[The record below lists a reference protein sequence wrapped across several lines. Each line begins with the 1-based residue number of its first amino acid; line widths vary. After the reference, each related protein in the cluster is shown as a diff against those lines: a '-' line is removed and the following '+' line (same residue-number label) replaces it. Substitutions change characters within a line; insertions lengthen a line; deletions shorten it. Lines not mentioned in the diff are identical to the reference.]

1 MINILN
7 MAYKEL
13 YNIYLKS
20 TKNNSSEN
28 SFESHKEKLQIL
40 YAKEYLDKFNENT
53 KNFLEY
59 FINEKN
65 RKSKKPKEVD
75 IIEIPLEIDIEGN
88 NGGKQIEK
96 NIISKVSVST
106 QTELCNINS
115 KLIFFC

>member
-1 MINILN
+1 MT
-7 MAYKEL
+7 YKEL
-13 YNIYLKS
+13 YIIYLYQ
-20 TKNNSSEN
+20 TKINSIDN

-40 YAKEYLDKFNENT
+40 YGKEYLDKFIENA

-59 FINEKN
+59 FINGKN
-65 RKSKKPKEVD
+65 SKSKEPKEVD
-75 IIEIPLEIDIEGN
+75 VIEIPLEIDIEGN